1 MATTMIDRNEIFVVV
16 SYFFALFSFFHF
28 LFVCYVV
35 CCCSCCCSPSSNV
48 YYIESSSMQC
58 AYIVLDQIAVHSQ
71 RTVFELVHIS
81 GESQN
86 IAMESILH
94 SPLQHD
100 ALLDRTK
107 LQQMQ
112 PLLMGCMMDHFDF
125 SNSMCYCSGPW
136 KSSSI

>member
-1 MATTMIDRNEIFVVV
+1 MK
-16 SYFFALFSFFHF
+16 YLLLFHF
-28 LFVCYVV
+28 FCTFFIFFVCYVILLLF
-35 CCCSCCCSPSSNV
+35 NV
-48 YYIESSSMQC
+48 NYIESSSVQC

-107 LQQMQ
+107 RQQMQ

-125 SNSMCYCSGPW
+125 SNSMCYCSRAHGNHHQF
-136 KSSSI
+136 SYM